1 MSLLKNLTSLTPS
14 PLAGWRILLLTA
26 ALSTGLLACGDDSV
40 KHPVNLGDPAPAFR
54 TTDAAGAA
62 ASFPE
67 DFAGKPLVIRFWADW
82 CKYCESEMQA
92 IEQVYQRHRQK
103 GLRILAINTGQD
115 AKTVTA
121 YIQKIGVSYPA
132 LLDEQSSIARSY
144 GVVGLPTTFFVDAG
158 GVIRAKIVGEA
169 DEATFERHAVKLIQ

>member
-26 ALSTGLLACGDDSV
+26 VLSTGLLACGDDSV

-54 TTDAAGAA
+54 TTDAAGAV

-82 CKYCESEMQA
+82 CK
-92 IEQVYQRHRQK
+92 
-103 GLRILAINTGQD
+103 
-115 AKTVTA
+115 
-121 YIQKIGVSYPA
+121 
-132 LLDEQSSIARSY
+132 
-144 GVVGLPTTFFVDAG
+144 
-158 GVIRAKIVGEA
+158 
-169 DEATFERHAVKLIQ
+169 